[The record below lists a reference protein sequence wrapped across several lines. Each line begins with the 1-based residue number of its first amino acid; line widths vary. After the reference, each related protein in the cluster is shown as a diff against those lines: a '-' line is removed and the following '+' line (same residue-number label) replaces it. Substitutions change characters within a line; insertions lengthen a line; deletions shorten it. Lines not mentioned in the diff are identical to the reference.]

1 MDLRRAFRNDSPIL
15 LSLRSRNHLW
25 QDRGSGRKILPT
37 VLIELKTKKTW
48 SQDRPKGQATMLGQN
63 LQAEASFPKG
73 LFHETESQIGAKHR
87 QTNGRENDSR
97 RHCLGV
103 NAQVSC
109 PGKQGLMP
117 KVRAVANQ
125 PNAHQNLHREKPL
138 GKSVFGQR
146 GSRGRC
152 PQWAGEKEHLG
163 KIGCGQKKNRA
174 YYEPK
179 PGQAGRFFFR
189 LRVPLSLRR

>member
-1 MDLRRAFRNDSPIL
+1 M
-15 LSLRSRNHLW
+15 
-25 QDRGSGRKILPT
+25 KILPT
-37 VLIELKTKKTW
+37 VLIEPKTKILGAKIGK
-48 SQDRPKGQATMLGQN
+48 KGKQRCSGKN

-117 KVRAVANQ
+117 KVRAVADQ

-138 GKSVFGQR
+138 DKSVF
-146 GSRGRC
+146 
-152 PQWAGEKEHLG
+152 LG
-163 KIGCGQKKNRA
+163 KEDHEGGARSGQERKNAWVRLGAVQKKI
-174 YYEPK
+174 EPITS
-179 PGQAGRFFFR
+179 PSPVRPAASFFR
-189 LRVPLSLRR
+189 LFVPLSLRR